1 MNLKKLCSI
10 IESILFIEG
19 DGISLGDLAKAVQEV
34 HAEEKIDKS
43 MVQEALILLEKRYFQ
58 EESGLILLRTKNTVQ
73 LATSPRNHRY
83 VEVMTVKRKKK
94 NLTQSVLE
102 TLSIIA
108 YKQPITKIEI
118 EDIRGVKSDYAL
130 RALLEYGLIE
140 EAGRLDKIGKPIL
153 YRTTAEF
160 LLQFGL
166 KDVKDLP
173 KFSKFTQEV
182 QNISLFEE
190 HKEEGKTEPLK
201 E

>member
-19 DGISLGDLAKAVQEV
+19 DGISLADLAKAVQEV

-108 YKQPITKIEI
+108 YKQPITKVEI

-130 RALLEYGLIE
+130 RSLLEYGLIE

-190 HKEEGKTEPLK
+190 HEEEGETEPLK

>member
-83 VEVMTVKRKKK
+83 VEVMTVKQKKK

>member
-19 DGISLGDLAKAVQEV
+19 DGISLADLAKAVQEV

-58 EESGLILLRTKNTVQ
+58 EESGLTLLRTKNTVQ

-108 YKQPITKIEI
+108 YKQPITKVEI

-130 RALLEYGLIE
+130 RSLLEYGLIE

-190 HKEEGKTEPLK
+190 HEEEGETEPLK